1 MSYVVDSLNEDTA
14 ADITIQNTGDEA
26 WKIQLKQNNIELEEG
41 QWYRLSFQAKSSLN
55 RPLMFAIQRDGTAD
69 NDWTPY
75 SGETI
80 VQLGQ
85 EYQTYE
91 VCFQMTYPTDMK
103 AVLSIS
109 MGAVG
114 GEQIGQQHRICID
127 EIHLD
132 KIEAPAV

>member
-1 MSYVVDSLNEDTA
+1 
-14 ADITIQNTGDEA
+14 
-26 WKIQLKQNNIELEEG
+26 
-41 QWYRLSFQAKSSLN
+41 
-55 RPLMFAIQRDGTAD
+55 
-69 NDWTPY
+69 
-75 SGETI
+75 
-80 VQLGQ
+80 
-85 EYQTYE
+85 
-91 VCFQMTYPTDMK
+91 MTYPTDMK